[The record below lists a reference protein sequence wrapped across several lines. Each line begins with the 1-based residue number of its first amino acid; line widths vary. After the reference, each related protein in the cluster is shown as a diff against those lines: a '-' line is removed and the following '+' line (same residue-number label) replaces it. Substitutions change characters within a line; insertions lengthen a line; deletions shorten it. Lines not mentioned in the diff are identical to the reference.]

1 MKNRTGI
8 VKSLILG
15 LLTLVVSG
23 SALADWSWN
32 FTGSSSG
39 NSNGMTFSGSGG
51 APDVTVTAWSNSKSA
66 SRGSS
71 NYGTG
76 DLTQR
81 SLKKWSGGLGV
92 ESPDDVGQGSPEHAI
107 DNEKRIDAILL
118 DFGGTAVTLD
128 QVRLGWYSGDSD
140 ISLAAYTGGGSTNL
154 SSMEYSELTS
164 NGWTTIGSYYD
175 VKYDTTPV
183 NGGEV
188 ASSFWLISALNPY
201 LGGESN
207 TNYYANDFFK
217 LKAIAGFAPPPPPS
231 TSVPEPSTLL
241 LLGGALLIMT
251 MRGRKAGQN
260 DSGLALQA

>member
-1 MKNRTGI
+1 MKNRTSI

-15 LLTLVVSG
+15 LLTLLVSG

-32 FTGSSSG
+32 FTGSYGG

-51 APDVTVTAWSNSKSA
+51 APTVTATAWSNSVSA
-66 SRGSS
+66 SSGSS

-76 DLTQR
+76 NLVKRDIAR
-81 SLKKWSGGLGV
+81 WSGGLGV
-92 ESPDDVGQGSPEHAI
+92 YSSEDGGSPTHAT
-107 DNEKRIDAILL
+107 DNNKRIDAILL

-128 QVRLGWYSGDSD
+128 QVKLGWYYGDSD
-140 ISLAAYTGGGSTNL
+140 ISLAAYTGGGSTDL
-154 SSMEYSELTS
+154 SSMEYSDLTS

-175 VKYDTTPV
+175 VQYDTTSV
-183 NGGEV
+183 NDGEV

-201 LGGESN
+201 LGGTSN
-207 TNYYANDFFK
+207 TNYYGNDYFK
-217 LKAIAGFAPPPPPS
+217 LKTIAGLAPPPPPPG

-251 MRGRKAGQN
+251 MRARKAGGN